1 MNKQAIMVAI
11 VMILTATT
19 LLLLGIT
26 GQRMML
32 EAQKPVK
39 TYEGTRLLQTG
50 QQSNGSGD
58 INVFRC
64 APRAK

>member
-1 MNKQAIMVAI
+1 MTLNRPVIMVAI

-39 TYEGTRLLQTG
+39 TYDGTRLLQTG
-50 QQSNGSGD
+50 QDTRPANALK
-58 INVFRC
+58 VFKCSR
-64 APRAK
+64 

>member
-1 MNKQAIMVAI
+1 MVAI

-39 TYEGTRLLQTG
+39 TYDGTRLLQTG
-50 QQSNGSGD
+50 QNTTPATALK
-58 INVFRC
+58 VFKCSR
-64 APRAK
+64 